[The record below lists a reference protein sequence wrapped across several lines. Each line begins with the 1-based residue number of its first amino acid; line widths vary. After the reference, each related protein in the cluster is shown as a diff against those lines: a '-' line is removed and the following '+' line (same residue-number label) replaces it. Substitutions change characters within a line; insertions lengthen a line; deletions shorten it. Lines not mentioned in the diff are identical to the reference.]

1 MTGELGLA
9 CIVAHPKG
17 IDLLVK
23 AHAGSKKTGV
33 LGLVGDSLKLGVS
46 APPEDGRANEALV
59 ELIAKLFTVRRSSV
73 TLVTGK
79 TAKSKR
85 FRIEGVDPLAALEC
99 IQRNLVL
106 K

>member
-1 MTGELGLA
+1 MTGDLGLA
-9 CIVAHPKG
+9 CIVPHPKG

-23 AHAGSKKTGV
+23 AQAGSKKTGV
-33 LGLVGDSLKLGVS
+33 LGLLGDSLKLGVS
-46 APPEDGRANEALV
+46 APPEGGRANEALV
-59 ELIAKLFTVRRSSV
+59 EMIAKIFAVRRSSV

-85 FRIEGVDPLAALEC
+85 FRIEGIDSLTALEG